1 MLKKEK
7 KNCISLAR
15 LKIKGNFAKKK
26 FNSVLLDFKFTKALP
41 SLKENICIN
50 LARLKIKRNLVRF
63 KFTKN
68 TNYLITKFDSKVG
81 AL

>member
-26 FNSVLLDFKFTKALP
+26 FNSVLLDFKFTKALL

-50 LARLKIKRNLVRF
+50 LARIKIKRRF

>member
-7 KNCISLAR
+7 ICISLVR
-15 LKIKGNFAKKK
+15 LKIKRNFAKKK
-26 FNSVLLDFKFTKALP
+26 FNRVLLDFKFTRALP
-41 SLKENICIN
+41 GFKENICIN
-50 LARLKIKRNLVRF
+50 FARLKIKRNLVRF

-68 TNYLITKFDSKVG
+68 MNYLITKFDSKVG

>member
-15 LKIKGNFAKKK
+15 LKIKGNIAKKK
-26 FNSVLLDFKFTKALP
+26 INSVLLDFKFTKALP

-50 LARLKIKRNLVRF
+50 LARIKIKRRF

>member
-50 LARLKIKRNLVRF
+50 LARIKIKRRF